1 MNSINCLAWCVEF
14 AAKGFPDCKVTARNF
29 LELMEHA
36 ARREIVNMDQ
46 SNAVLAARKWAL
58 AQVAA

>member
-14 AAKGFPDCKVTARNF
+14 AAKGFPDCKRTARNF
-29 LELMEHA
+29 LELIEHP
-36 ARREIVNMDQ
+36 ARLEIVNMEQ

-58 AQVAA
+58 ARLAA